1 MVAPLGVG
9 SFSMSG
15 DTVGRGGLRKTAWS
29 STKPGTI
36 GCGLHLVGRER
47 LTSFLSLQPGLHGVL
62 WKQPPAS
69 NENAPGHVLSP
80 GELVADGARLQTEG
94 VGELLD
100 RV

>member
-1 MVAPLGVG
+1 
-9 SFSMSG
+9 
-15 DTVGRGGLRKTAWS
+15 LRL
-29 STKPGTI
+29 I
-36 GCGLHLVGRER
+36 GREG
-47 LTSFLSLQPGLHGVL
+47 LTSFLSLQPGLDGIL

-80 GELVADGARLQTEG
+80 GELVADGARLETQC